1 MEDIHYL
8 EIDAS
13 WKDRMAEEWGQK
25 VACHLC
31 FTDGFTIIAM
41 HQQNMVGLISVYWRE
56 LPPPL
61 AGVQEGYI
69 NIIEVRT
76 AYRKRGIAR
85 QLIALSIHRAAGH
98 HACQLRAWSSEDKL
112 EAIRMWKQLGFGLY
126 PAVTFPGGKEVRGY
140 FVTRVLED

>member
-1 MEDIHYL
+1 MEDIQYL
-8 EIDAS
+8 EIDSS

-25 VACHLC
+25 VSSHVC
-31 FTDGFTIIAM
+31 FSDGFTIIAM
-41 HQQNMVGLISVYWRE
+41 LQQNMVGLISVCWRE

-85 QLIALSIHRAAGH
+85 QLIALSISRAAGH
-98 HACQLRAWSSEDKL
+98 HAYQLRAWSSEDKL
-112 EAIRMWKQLGFGLY
+112 EALPMWKQLGFGLC
-126 PAVTFPGGKEVRGY
+126 PAVTFPGGEEVHGY
-140 FVTRVLED
+140 FVTKVLED